1 MESQVSFSRVMKIR
15 EMWEEFLR
23 RFDKENSAMNATDF
37 YAGDSFGLFID
48 LRSLS
53 DYDLNVSGLRLMNRK
68 EEVHLAI
75 NRKPSS
81 SRKVKSHIFIL
92 SDAQLNIN
100 REFERVTY

>member
-1 MESQVSFSRVMKIR
+1 
-15 EMWEEFLR
+15 MWEEFLR

-75 NRKPSS
+75 NRNHRVQEKLNLTSS
-81 SRKVKSHIFIL
+81 SSQML
-92 SDAQLNIN
+92 SLTSTASL
-100 REFERVTY
+100 RE